1 MTRGDQIKEAL
12 KLLMPADRAAC
23 TKYLEEAL
31 VDLEK
36 TKAENQ
42 LLDDIASKESRKA
55 LDAYSAALR
64 KAQNTQRRLPDGLKQ
79 ILGTLGAIGGQCEV
93 NFGAMINDCERVL
106 AAPHAQSKKDYVK
119 MNAAAW
125 AKNLL
130 NLLDIDSPLTHDGKW
145 PALAAILHGD
155 GDSKDLFH
163 HCTEYNKASRNSG
176 PK

>member
-1 MTRGDQIKEAL
+1 MTRKDQIKKAL

-23 TKYLEEAL
+23 TKYLEGAL
-31 VDLEK
+31 DDLEK

-64 KAQNTQRRLPDGLKQ
+64 KAQDAQKRLPDGLKQ
-79 ILGTLGAIGGQCEV
+79 ILGILGTIGGQREV
-93 NFGAMINDCERVL
+93 NFGVLINNCERVL
-106 AAPHAQSKKDYVK
+106 AAPHVQSKKDYVK
-119 MNAAAW
+119 MNAAAL

-130 NLLDIDSPLTHDGKW
+130 NLLDIDSPLTRNGKW

-163 HCTEYNKASRNSG
+163 HCGEYNRASRNRG